1 MCEVNSFPTG
11 ARSHRLAGTLR
22 RYHRHAGLSRDT
34 LVYDPALDTWSR
46 AAPIPTPREHLAG
59 FVHDGE
65 VWALGGRALSLSSNF
80 AVVEIY
86 DPAAN
91 AWRTGPALTMPHGG
105 FAAAVL
111 DGVAYAVGGEEPAR
125 ALDTAE
131 ALDLPDGAWR
141 TIAPVPTPRHGHA
154 MAAAAGRVWV
164 IGGAD
169 APIFAAVD
177 AVESFAP
184 TR

>member
-1 MCEVNSFPTG
+1 LPDLNVGVSMK
-11 ARSHRLAGTLR
+11 
-22 RYHRHAGLSRDT
+22 
-34 LVYDPALDTWSR
+34 
-46 AAPIPTPREHLAG
+46 
-59 FVHDGE
+59 
-65 VWALGGRALSLSSNF
+65 ALGGRALSLSSNF
-80 AVVEIY
+80 AVVEVY
-86 DPAAN
+86 DPSSN
-91 AWRTGPALTMPHGG
+91 TWRTGPALTMPHGG

-111 DGVAYAVGGEEPAR
+111 DGVAYAVGGEQPDR

-131 ALDLPDGAWR
+131 ALDLPDGTWR

-169 APIFAAVD
+169 RPIFAAVD

-184 TR
+184 MR